1 MAGTTAAAE
10 EVEGR
15 EGAVAEAADAAATAA
30 AARTRL
36 YLGKAEKVKVI

>member
-1 MAGTTAAAE
+1 MAGTKAAPE

-15 EGAVAEAADAAATAA
+15 EGVAAEDEDAAAV
-30 AARTRL
+30 RTRL